1 MAQGQINQGQET
13 SVSVTLSCLARSF
26 LGTVE
31 RTICTG
37 KIRAH
42 ASMTF
47 YYDKRVEIGH
57 ICFSKLNGVGS
68 FFLLST
74 PDTLKEWPTRQEK

>member
-13 SVSVTLSCLARSF
+13 SVSVTLSCLARVVF
-26 LGTVE
+26 LVE